1 MSAKKLN
8 KRQAR
13 WSLFLSRFHFTLCH
27 RPGSKSLKPDALSR
41 RPDHGKGEDDNSNV
55 TLLKPEYFQIQAL
68 RRGHILL
75 TGEEQGLLR
84 RIRNAKDFDEPV
96 AKAMELLKRS
106 GQRSLAG
113 EEWSHE
119 QDLILFRGKVYVP
132 KDDDLRR
139 QIVHN
144 HHDSPVAG
152 HPGRWKT
159 LELVS
164 RNYWWPG
171 ISRYV
176 AKYVKGCDR
185 CNRTKTFPAKPSGQ
199 LVPTQ
204 IPKRV

>member
-1 MSAKKLN
+1 M
-8 KRQAR
+8 
-13 WSLFLSRFHFTLCH
+13 HH

-68 RRGHILL
+68 RRGHVVL

-119 QDLILFRGKVYVP
+119 QDLILFRGKVYVQRMMISEGRLFIIIMIHQLLVTQGDGRHLSWCLGIIGGLVYP
-132 KDDDLRR
+132 DMLQSMSKGVIGAIGQRHFLLNHLDNLCLHKFLRE
-139 QIVHN
+139 
-144 HHDSPVAG
+144 S
-152 HPGRWKT
+152 GR
-159 LELVS
+159 S
-164 RNYWWPG
+164 
-171 ISRYV
+171 
-176 AKYVKGCDR
+176 
-185 CNRTKTFPAKPSGQ
+185 
-199 LVPTQ
+199 
-204 IPKRV
+204 

>member
-1 MSAKKLN
+1 
-8 KRQAR
+8 
-13 WSLFLSRFHFTLCH
+13 
-27 RPGSKSLKPDALSR
+27 
-41 RPDHGKGEDDNSNV
+41 
-55 TLLKPEYFQIQAL
+55 
-68 RRGHILL
+68 
-75 TGEEQGLLR
+75 
-84 RIRNAKDFDEPV
+84 
-96 AKAMELLKRS
+96 MELLKRS

-171 ISRYV
+171 I
-176 AKYVKGCDR
+176 
-185 CNRTKTFPAKPSGQ
+185 
-199 LVPTQ
+199 
-204 IPKRV
+204 